1 MIFKKDN
8 LKLGLILGLIGPFL
22 GLVVIYFV
30 REDFRSL
37 TFSEYLDFVFTNNK
51 LITSI
56 GSLSLLANVVLF
68 TLYVNTR
75 RDKTAKGIF
84 LITLLFGIAILILK
98 VINK

>member
-1 MIFKKDN
+1 MIFKRDD
-8 LKLGLILGLIGPFL
+8 LRLGLIMGLLGPLI

-30 REDFRSL
+30 RSDFRPLS
-37 TFSEYLDFVFTNNK
+37 FGEYIEYVFTNNR

-68 TLYVNTR
+68 TLYVNTH

-84 LITLLFGIAILILK
+84 LVTLIYGIGILVLKIL
-98 VINK
+98 N

>member
-8 LKLGLILGLIGPFL
+8 LTLGLVLGLIGPVL
-22 GLVVIYFV
+22 GLIVIYLV

-37 TFSEYLDFVFTNNK
+37 SLIEFLEFIFTDNK

-84 LITLLFGIAILILK
+84 LVTLVYGIGILVLK
-98 VINK
+98 LLN

>member
-1 MIFKKDN
+1 MILKKDN
-8 LKLGLILGLIGPFL
+8 LQLGLVLGLIGPL
-22 GLVVIYFV
+22 IGLIVIYLV

-37 TFSEYLDFVFTNNK
+37 TFSEYIEYVFTDNK

-56 GSLSLLANVVLF
+56 GSLSLLANVILF

-84 LITLLFGIAILILK
+84 IITLVYGIGILVLK
-98 VINK
+98 LLN